1 MHVIV
6 VFTKKRKSYASTYYG
21 GSFLRIE
28 PREYKNYNFEVSSH
42 IFHQSHTPVVV
53 SFFGRRVN
61 NIIGNSNRSNFG
73 NAWSEKRFKRKL
85 LSAVNYLLKV
95 NNINRR
101 TIKINNMMASF

>member
-53 SFFGRRVN
+53 SFLVEES
-61 NIIGNSNRSNFG
+61 ILLLETVTVQI
-73 NAWSEKRFKRKL
+73 SETPEVKKGLKESYYQPSITCSKL
-85 LSAVNYLLKV
+85 
-95 NNINRR
+95 
-101 TIKINNMMASF
+101 TI